1 MKKKKLKKLLLG
13 CPNTHLFPPTLKRQM
28 VLTRSQTHYK
38 QPIKKKFTDDD
49 FSDEEKVSPLSP
61 VQPEDDYLSE
71 EEEEEDDDD
80 DSDDAPEEESTS
92 KARSD
97 ILSEQKRLQQ
107 VEAELK
113 KQEREKRKALDLRNT
128 QQQQMK
134 KSKQKSNP
142 STAPIE
148 LPEFLP
154 DDITSI
160 INQPVEELKPRHIRL
175 DEIEAS
181 PKLDKKSLLEEK
193 LRLLKAKKKVAI
205 KKGPVH
211 VKIQSFNSKVV
222 PRSESKIVKNRD
234 KWLHR
239 KSVNRK

>member
-1 MKKKKLKKLLLG
+1 
-13 CPNTHLFPPTLKRQM
+13 M

-49 FSDEEKVSPLSP
+49 FSDEEKVSPLLP

-71 EEEEEDDDD
+71 EEEEDDDDDD

-154 DDITSI
+154 DDIASI

-181 PKLDKKSLLEEK
+181 QKLDKKSLLEEK

>member
-1 MKKKKLKKLLLG
+1 
-13 CPNTHLFPPTLKRQM
+13 M
-28 VLTRSQTHYK
+28 VLTRSQAH

-49 FSDEEKVSPLSP
+49 FSDEENINPLSP
-61 VQPEDDYLSE
+61 AQPEDIHLSE
-71 EEEEEDDDD
+71 EADDSDS

-92 KARSD
+92 KARSK
-97 ILSEQKRLQQ
+97 ILLEQKKLQQ
-107 VEAELK
+107 AEAELK

-128 QQQQMK
+128 QQQLLK
-134 KSKQKSNP
+134 KSRQSL
-142 STAPIE
+142 E

-154 DDITSI
+154 DDVASI
-160 INQPVEELKPRHIRL
+160 INQPAKALESNLKPKHIRL
-175 DEIEAS
+175 DDIEPS
-181 PKLDKKSLLEEK
+181 PKLDKKTLLEEK
-193 LRLLKAKKKVAI
+193 LRLLKAKKNVAL

-222 PRSESKIVKNRD
+222 PRSESTIVKNRD

>member
-1 MKKKKLKKLLLG
+1 
-13 CPNTHLFPPTLKRQM
+13 M
-28 VLTRSQTHYK
+28 VLTRSQAH
-38 QPIKKKFTDDD
+38 QPIMKKFTDDD
-49 FSDEEKVSPLSP
+49 FSDEENINPLSP
-61 VQPEDDYLSE
+61 VQPEDIHLSE
-71 EEEEEDDDD
+71 EADDSDS

-92 KARSD
+92 KARSE
-97 ILSEQKRLQQ
+97 ILLEQKKLQQ
-107 VEAELK
+107 AEAELK

-128 QQQQMK
+128 QQQQLK
-134 KSKQKSNP
+134 KSRQSP
-142 STAPIE
+142 FE

-154 DDITSI
+154 DDVASI
-160 INQPVEELKPRHIRL
+160 INQPAKALESNLKPRHIRL
-175 DEIEAS
+175 DDIEPS
-181 PKLDKKSLLEEK
+181 PKLDKKTLLEEK
-193 LRLLKAKKKVAI
+193 LRLLKAKKNVAL